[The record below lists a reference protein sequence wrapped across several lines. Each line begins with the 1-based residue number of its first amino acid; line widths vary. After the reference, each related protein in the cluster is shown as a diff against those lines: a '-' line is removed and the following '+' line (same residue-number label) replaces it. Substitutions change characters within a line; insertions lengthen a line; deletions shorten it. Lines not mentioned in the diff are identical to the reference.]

1 MLIIA
6 YGVARA
12 LMVLFAQLRDVWF
25 TVVAQNAVR
34 QLAKRTFRHLHELS
48 LRFHLERR
56 TGGLNRVIER
66 GTAGVDT
73 IVRMAVLNSIPTAV
87 ELVMI
92 AGLVAYYFGWIY
104 VVVVL
109 VTVAL
114 YVWFTFWASERRI
127 VIRRDMNESDTEA
140 HAKAVDSLLNYETV
154 KYFGN
159 EELEARRF
167 DSSMARYERAA
178 IRTYTSLGVLNSGQ
192 AIIFSIG
199 TVICM
204 LLAARDVTNG
214 ALTVGGFVMINAIL
228 IQLYV
233 PLNFMGMVYREIKQG
248 LIDIETMFAL
258 LHEPAEIID
267 RPGAKPLRVSKGE
280 IKFENVTFAYDPERP
295 ILKQVSFT
303 VPAGNMVAIVGP
315 SGAGKSTIS
324 RILFRFYEV
333 TSGRVL
339 IDGQNIEDV
348 TQASLRAAIG
358 MVPQDT
364 VLFNDTIEY
373 NIRYGKP
380 DATPEEVREA
390 ARLAQID
397 AFIMT
402 LPQGYDALVGER
414 GLKLSGGEKQRVA
427 IARTILEGA
436 ADPDARRG
444 DLGARQSYRARYP
457 GRARAG
463 RARAHEPRHR
473 ASPLNRRACRQH
485 PRARS
490 RRDRRAGQASRA
502 SRQRRPLCE
511 PVGAPARGRRGARA
525 ACARARRGRAAAVAR
540 GRTARGRGARLDIV
554 HHRNSYRTFMDKP
567 HSLLDSILGAFVPV
581 HPDGFKFVA
590 GAALA
595 TLILF
600 ALAPPLGW
608 LGAIAT
614 AYCAYFFRDPPRVTP
629 SRAGL
634 FVSAA
639 DGRVTAVGRAVP
651 PRELRLGTEPLG
663 RISVFLSV
671 FDVHLVRA
679 PIAGRIV
686 TSAYT
691 PGAFLNAELDKA
703 SEENERHAL
712 VIEAPGGE
720 KAGCRADRRIDRPA
734 HRDFRGRGA

>member
-1 MLIIA
+1 MLQARAGHWSVLRELLPYIWPANRPDLHARVVMAMAALVVAKVATLAVPIAYKTVVDLLTGDATGASVSGLSAFGLAAIPAMLIIA
-6 YGVARA
+6 YGVGRI

-34 QLAKRTFRHLHELS
+34 QLANRTFRHLHELS

-109 VTVAL
+109 VTVAF

-140 HAKAVDSLLNYETV
+140 HSKAVDSLLNYETV

-178 IRTYTSLGVLNSGQ
+178 IRTYTSLGVLNAGQ
-192 AIIFSIG
+192 AVIFSIG

-204 LLAARDVTNG
+204 LLAARDVTRG

-267 RPGAKPLRVSKGE
+267 RPGAKKLRVTKGE
-280 IKFENVTFAYDPERP
+280 IKFEDVTFAYDPERP

-303 VPAGNMVAIVGP
+303 VPAGKMVAIVGP

-324 RILFRFYEV
+324 RILFRFYEL
-333 TSGRVL
+333 TGGRVL
-339 IDGQNIEDV
+339 IDGQNISDV

-427 IARTILEGA
+427 IARTILKAPPILMLDEA
-436 ADPDARRG
+436 TSALDSHTERDIQDALERVARERTSLVIAHRLSTVVHADNILVLDQGEIVEQGKHLELLAKG
-444 DLGARQSYRARYP
+444 GLY
-457 GRARAG
+457 
-463 RARAHEPRHR
+463 
-473 ASPLNRRACRQH
+473 ASLWE
-485 PRARS
+485 
-490 RRDRRAGQASRA
+490 
-502 SRQRRPLCE
+502 RQRE
-511 PVGAPARGRRGARA
+511 ADEARE
-525 ACARARRGRAAAVAR
+525 
-540 GRTARGRGARLDIV
+540 RLA
-554 HHRNSYRTFMDKP
+554 H
-567 HSLLDSILGAFVPV
+567 
-581 HPDGFKFVA
+581 
-590 GAALA
+590 ALEED
-595 TLILF
+595 
-600 ALAPPLGW
+600 ALP
-608 LGAIAT
+608 
-614 AYCAYFFRDPPRVTP
+614 P
-629 SRAGL
+629 SRA
-634 FVSAA
+634 A
-639 DGRVTAVGRAVP
+639 
-651 PRELRLGTEPLG
+651 ERLEDEAL
-663 RISVFLSV
+663 
-671 FDVHLVRA
+671 
-679 PIAGRIV
+679 
-686 TSAYT
+686 
-691 PGAFLNAELDKA
+691 A
-703 SEENERHAL
+703 ST
-712 VIEAPGGE
+712 
-720 KAGCRADRRIDRPA
+720 
-734 HRDFRGRGA
+734 